1 MLDKAVLEVMV
12 RSVALAAFVET
23 PRDAAV
29 VPAAKPRPDET
40 APDETRV
47 SLSQRLS
54 AGLKALGVNLAKS
67 VARLRGASAKQPT
80 PNDCVPA

>member
-29 VPAAKPRPDET
+29 IPAAEPRPN
-40 APDETRV
+40 ETRV
-47 SLSQRLS
+47 SLFQRLS
-54 AGLKALGVNLAKS
+54 AGLKALGLALTK
-67 VARLRGASAKQPT
+67 AALRLRGGSHKQPS

>member
-29 VPAAKPRPDET
+29 IPAAEPRAE
-40 APDETRV
+40 ETRV
-47 SLSQRLS
+47 PLSQRLS
-54 AGLKALGVNLAKS
+54 AGLTALGCALTKAVT
-67 VARLRGASAKQPT
+67 RLRGISAKQSSP
-80 PNDCVPA
+80 DSCVPA

>member
-29 VPAAKPRPDET
+29 IPAAEPRPEESHS
-40 APDETRV
+40 DETRV

-54 AGLKALGVNLAKS
+54 AGLTALGCALTKAA
-67 VARLRGASAKQPT
+67 ARLRGTSAKPSS
-80 PNDCVPA
+80 PSDCVPA

>member
-29 VPAAKPRPDET
+29 IPAAEPRSE
-40 APDETRV
+40 ETRV
-47 SLSQRLS
+47 SLFQRVS
-54 AGLKALGVNLAKS
+54 AGLTALGCALTKAA
-67 VARLRGASAKQPT
+67 ARLRGVSAKPSS
-80 PNDCVPA
+80 PSDCVPA